1 MSIKTKLFLM
11 LNGFILFSVLLS
23 LGLTQ
28 FCLEKFYIWQKKNVL
43 IENSQAIDYS
53 YQGDLE
59 KISLDLERTANT
71 LGANVVI
78 TSPDGQ
84 IRYNSFNPL
93 HNAPLVGSPP
103 PPPPPNPIHKVI
115 SHEILPD
122 GTTFERQ
129 QDLAMQISFL
139 VLQHRLSNQDIL
151 FIRQPLAPI
160 ADSAILATRF
170 TLFTGLLSILIGGI
184 ATFFFAKRFTN
195 PLRELSRIA
204 QKMAVLDFSQK
215 ITFHGNDEVGALGQS
230 ITHLSTQ
237 LDAAITE
244 LNQKN
249 QQLTADVEKER
260 NLDKMRREFI
270 SNVSHELKTP
280 LALILGYAEGLR
292 ENVARDEAAKNDYCD
307 IIIDESTRMDRL
319 IKELLD
325 LSQIEAKM
333 FTLNRSDFH
342 ITALITTITA
352 KYQYLLNEQNIHLEI
367 IQESDVS
374 VNGDL
379 WRLEQVV
386 SNLFTNA
393 LHHVEGEKI
402 IRIETQELGSH
413 LRLSVY
419 NSGQPIPVGEQEKIW
434 TNFYKVD
441 KARTRRDGSYGLGLS
456 IVRAIQELH
465 QNSYGVQ
472 NTKQGVLFW
481 IDLDKA

>member
-28 FCLEKFYIWQKKNVL
+28 FGLEKFYIWQKKNVL
-43 IENSQAIDYS
+43 IENSEAIDYS
-53 YQGDLE
+53 YYGDPE
-59 KISLDLERTANT
+59 KISLDLERMANT

-84 IRYNSFNPL
+84 IRYNSFNPI
-93 HNAPLVGSPP
+93 HNSTLVGSPP
-103 PPPPPNPIHKVI
+103 PPPPRPINKVI

-122 GTTFERQ
+122 GTTFELQ
-129 QDLAMQISFL
+129 QDLAMQINFL
-139 VLQHRLSNQDIL
+139 VLRHRLSNEDIL
-151 FIRQPLAPI
+151 FIRQPMAPI

-184 ATFFFAKRFTN
+184 ATFFFAKRFST

-204 QKMAVLDFSQK
+204 KKMAVLDFSQK
-215 ITFHGNDEVGALGQS
+215 ITFHSNDEVGALGQS

-249 QQLTADVEKER
+249 QELTADVEKER

-307 IIIDESTRMDRL
+307 IIIDESTKMDRL

-333 FTLNRSDFH
+333 FTLNRSDFQ
-342 ITALITTITA
+342 ITALITAITT

-367 IQESDVS
+367 IQKSDVP
-374 VNGDL
+374 VNGDP

-386 SNLFTNA
+386 GNLFTNA
-393 LHHVEGEKI
+393 LHHVAGEKI
-402 IRIETQELGSH
+402 IRIETQELDSH
-413 LRLSVY
+413 LRLSIY
-419 NSGQPIPVGEQEKIW
+419 NSGQPIPEDQQEKIW
-434 TNFYKVD
+434 TNFYKID
-441 KARTRRDGSYGLGLS
+441 KARTRRDGNYGLGLS